1 MKPNDQ
7 ILTTSVNL
15 SAVLMTLTG
24 VSPTLL
30 PGRSMGD
37 EVEIVFPATGEILCT
52 IQRYITGELLV
63 PVKKLLVWQKTL
75 TTYVREVKRLHK
87 GVTL

>member
-1 MKPNDQ
+1 MKRNDQ

-30 PGRSMGD
+30 PGRRAGD
-37 EVEIVFPATGEILCT
+37 AVEIVFPATDEIESA
-52 IQRYITGELLV
+52 IQRYIGGELLV
-63 PVKKLLVWQKTL
+63 PAKQLLVCQKTL
-75 TTYVREVKRLHK
+75 TIYAREVMRLHK
-87 GVTL
+87 GVSL